1 LASATGFLF
10 PFAKLLPSHFVGILS
25 LLMLAVAVFAL
36 YGKHLSGIWRSIYVV
51 TAMLSL
57 YLNVFVLIVQ
67 SFLKIAPL
75 KALAPT
81 QTEPAFLIVQS
92 AALLF
97 FAAFAI
103 LAAVKSRPSTTSW
116 RLT

>member
-1 LASATGFLF
+1 MG
-10 PFAKLLPSHFVGILS
+10 FAKSSTHPTA

-36 YGKHLSGIWRSIYVV
+36 YGKHLLGIWRPIYVV

-57 YLNVFVLIVQ
+57 DLNVFVLIVQ

-97 FAAFAI
+97 FVALTI
-103 LAAVKSRPSTTSW
+103 LAAARFRPTQL
-116 RLT
+116 RGA